1 MVIGKGIYDR
11 RNVFLAELILTATL
25 LTMLGS
31 INHANAVVVVA
42 QNNQSGS
49 NIGSK
54 YLTGKGDDTFHHLAF
69 HKILSHRHIN
79 TVPGAAIC
87 HDSYSFSIF
96 SEQIV
101 KQGVEHPIRRCCR
114 PVVSSIA
121 HIF

>member
-1 MVIGKGIYDR
+1 MFAAGNMTLANLSPITASHGMVGYRSYD
-11 RNVFLAELILTATL
+11 
-25 LTMLGS
+25 S

-49 NIGSK
+49 K
-54 YLTGKGDDTFHHLAF
+54 YLTRKGDDTFHHLAF

-114 PVVSSIA
+114 PVASSIA